1 MKIGRILAASLAPM
15 LFAGV
20 ASAQTI
26 GIVSTQPGSYT
37 HSASTAVAKAVAD
50 LTKLQ
55 VRVIAQ
61 GASPT
66 YSIEAGTGEFGLSNS
81 FDNVFFATG
90 TGEYQGEGPKP
101 NLRIVGNL
109 TPLLT
114 TLYVKKDG
122 DIKKVSDLKGKRF
135 PGGFNAQ
142 KTIARINEAMLA
154 NANLTYN
161 DVRQVMAANIVNSA
175 DDFASGKT
183 DAFSF
188 ALGSAKVKEVD
199 AKVGLRGLSFDPSPA
214 ALARM
219 QKILPGSYT
228 LPVQPRPGLDAVLE
242 PLNTCA
248 FDFLLVTSIKVPEET
263 VYQVTKAMHGGKAI
277 MTATFPAL
285 TMFDPD
291 KMAEKSY
298 PPVQYHPGAQKFYNE
313 IKQWPPKKS

>member
-1 MKIGRILAASLAPM
+1 MSTLKAVALSAASM
-15 LFAGV
+15 FAAAAV
-20 ASAQTI
+20 SAQTI

-37 HSASTAVAKAVAD
+37 HSASTAVAKAIAD

-61 GASPT
+61 GASPQ

-90 TGEYQGEGPKP
+90 TGEYEGEGPKP

-114 TLYVKKDG
+114 TLYVRKDS
-122 DIKKVSDLKGKRF
+122 DIKTVKDLKGKRF

-154 NANLTYN
+154 NAGLTYN
-161 DVRQVMAANIVNSA
+161 DVRQVLAANIVNSA
-175 DDFASGKT
+175 DDFAAGKT
-183 DAFSF
+183 DTFSF

-199 AKVGLRGLSFDPSPA
+199 AKVGLRCLSFDPSPE

-263 VYQVTKAMHGGKAI
+263 VYQVTKAMHDGKAI
-277 MTATFPAL
+277 MLATFPAL

-291 KMAEKSY
+291 KMAAKNY
-298 PPVQYHPGAQKFYNE
+298 PPVQYHPGAQKYYNE
-313 IKQWPPKKS
+313 IKQWPPKG

>member
-1 MKIGRILAASLAPM
+1 MKLVALCTTAALASLSA
-15 LFAGV
+15 V

-61 GASPT
+61 GASPP

-81 FDNVFFATG
+81 VDSVFFATG

-109 TPLLT
+109 TPLLN
-114 TLYVKKDG
+114 TLYVKKDS
-122 DIKKVSDLKGKRF
+122 DIKTVKDLKGKRF

-142 KTIARINEAMLA
+142 KAVARLNETMLA

-199 AKVGLRGLSFDPSPA
+199 AKVGIRGLSFDPSPA

-228 LPVQPRPGLDAVLE
+228 LQVQPRPGLDAVLE

-248 FDFLLVTSIKVPEET
+248 FDFLIVTSIKVPEDT

-313 IKQWPPKKS
+313 VKQWPPKKS